1 MISEGFLKVD
11 ENGRLQPVQQSDSS
25 SQGSRNVQANLRS
38 KKKSDGPVTAPIVPG
53 KVNVQLEDL
62 DKMED
67 SEF

>member
-11 ENGRLQPVQQSDSS
+11 ENGRLQPVQQSDNS

-38 KKKSDGPVTAPIVPG
+38 KKKSSGLVTAPIVPG
-53 KVNVQLEDL
+53 NVEVQLEDL